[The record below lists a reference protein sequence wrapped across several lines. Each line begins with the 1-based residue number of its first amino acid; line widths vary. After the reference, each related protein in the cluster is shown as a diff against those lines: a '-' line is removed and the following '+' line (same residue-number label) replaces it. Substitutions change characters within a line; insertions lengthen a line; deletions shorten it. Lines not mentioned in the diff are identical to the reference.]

1 MLRVDCQ
8 SVKLGLSVPYT
19 DFIPRE
25 MSLAFVEAAD
35 RLGYDTAWVAEAY
48 GWDAFTLLTEM
59 ACHTERVKL
68 ATGIV
73 NVFSRSPALIAQTAA
88 SLDNISGGRFVLG
101 LGTSGHQVI
110 EGWHGVRF
118 ERGVR
123 RLRETMEVV
132 RTILRRER
140 LVYQGEVFQL
150 PMGLKLITHPVRAQ
164 IPIYLATLTPAGI
177 ALAGE
182 MADGWLPVFFSPRHY
197 QASIRP
203 LLEKGAARSGRQLSD
218 LEVCVNQPVVV
229 TDDLE
234 AGRAAVR
241 PHIALYVGGMGSR
254 EKNYYNQLFRSYGF
268 EEEAARIQELYLAR
282 RREEAV
288 AAVTPEM
295 IDLVTIIGPPD
306 ECRRRLDALDALGV
320 DEVAIVLQVPDND
333 PAKVMEALEAFA
345 PAQRE
350 ARSG

>member
-1 MLRVDCQ
+1 
-8 SVKLGLSVPYT
+8 
-19 DFIPRE
+19 

-35 RLGYDTAWVAEAY
+35 RFGYDTVWIAEAY
-48 GWDAFTLLTEM
+48 GWDAFTVLTEI
-59 ACHTERVKL
+59 ACRTERIKL

-101 LGTSGHQVI
+101 LGTSGHQVV

-132 RTILRRER
+132 RTVLRRER
-140 LVYQGEVFQL
+140 LVYEGEVFRL
-150 PMGLKLITHPVRAQ
+150 PMGLKLITHPVRDR

-182 MADGWLPVFFSPRHY
+182 MADGWLPVFFSPTHFET
-197 QASIRP
+197 SFRP

-218 LEVCVNQPVVV
+218 LSVCVNQPVVV

-234 AGRAAVR
+234 AGREAVR
-241 PHIALYVGGMGSR
+241 AHIALYVGGMGSR

-268 EEEAARIQELYLAR
+268 EEEAARIQDLYLAR
-282 RREEAV
+282 RREEAL
-288 AAVTPEM
+288 AAVTSEM
-295 IDLVTIIGPPD
+295 IDLVTIIGPVA
-306 ECRRRLDALDALGV
+306 ECRRRLEELEALGV
-320 DEVAIVLQVPDND
+320 GEVAIALQVPDND
-333 PAKVMEALEAFA
+333 PTKVMEALEALAPSNGVNPAPPPQPA
-345 PAQRE
+345 PARGE
-350 ARSG
+350 GERGSVPA